1 MAEKIVYDIEMKGLE
16 SAKRGLEEITKIQIQ
31 QQDAIKQTQSNIR
44 DYEIALRNLQ
54 KEVSK
59 NGTATEEQIAQEQLL
74 TSAIESSKIQL
85 SSQKDELANTNKERR
100 AAVDVMN
107 THNTAINAEIGSN
120 EQLKAQLKLMT
131 AEYNK
136 MSQEERDN
144 TEAGKELTSEILNIT
159 NKLKENEKA
168 VGDNRRNVGNYE
180 AAITSALGKVNIM
193 GVNLGELTQN
203 IKEGYETGMQLVDA
217 MKAQAAASQ
226 ATAVATRAQGAA
238 TVGTTAATGG
248 LSKAMNFLKI
258 ALISTGIGAIVV
270 ALGLLVAGFLS
281 TQRGADAVTRVLE
294 PLKAIM
300 SSLWGVVQDLG
311 TAMVDAFKNPQ
322 QILKNLAEGVL
333 QNVINRFTAIA
344 EIVKGIINLDFKQ
357 VANGAVQAVTGVKD
371 MSDKIK
377 AGAQATKEF
386 MDEAIKKGQQIAALQ
401 KQIEQ
406 SEINLIKL
414 KDEYED
420 KERDLQEISKD
431 TSKSFAERQA
441 AVDEILKITEDYSK
455 KEADILKMKIEQ
467 LKIQQSM
474 GDVSREDQKKMEE
487 LVSQLDAAED
497 MVAEKRKENIKIT
510 SGLKKEQNAL
520 IQEAINKEKERLAEI
535 SEINRTTNEQLKF
548 ELDERLKLLK
558 LNRDDS
564 KLTKDELAAKIKLT
578 QDYYA
583 AINQGELERLDKI
596 REFIATDEEKLATQM
611 QAQLNELGLIKDFTE
626 MTELELK
633 ARFKIQQEY
642 NDNLS
647 KLNLET
653 IQKQLQENKDYLI
666 EDSMN
671 LKLKYLEDYNA
682 LGNNEEA
689 KKALMAQ
696 YQKEQNELTLKS
708 MEKTVAEIKGILD
721 LSAENEKFGILD
733 NVLNDTDKQ
742 KLLDNLKEA
751 ELAIEDFK
759 AATGGTTTTTVTTE
773 ADPNAPQSL
782 ADRLGIDPDK
792 LEGIKA
798 SYQGAVDAI
807 QLILGNANQRIAQ
820 QTNERV
826 ATIDA
831 ALKAGTISE
840 QDAEK
845 QKQKIRQESFEK
857 QKKLQKTSAT
867 ISYFTGLIN
876 AIAQSMQFPPPF
888 NAIVG
893 AISSG
898 ILTGVYRANI
908 KQIDSQK
915 FQDGGLI
922 QGPSHS
928 KGGVPFTV
936 QGRGGF
942 EAEGGEFIQNKKAVQ
957 HYGTDFMQ
965 AVNTMKIPKL
975 FAEGGFVAPVASGS
989 MSSQV
994 RQGVGTLAES
1004 ITSQENRVILVESD
1018 LRKTQNKVNNVEAAR
1033 TY

>member
-16 SAKRGLEEITKIQIQ
+16 SAKKNLEEITKAQYEQ
-31 QQDAIKQTQSNIR
+31 RNAIKETTTLLKA
-44 DYEIALRNLQ
+44 YEKALANLEE
-54 KEVSK
+54 EVGKTGS
-59 NGTATEEQIAQEQLL
+59 ATEEQVKQNKELND
-74 TSAIESSKIQL
+74 AIQKTVIQL
-85 SSQKDELANTNKERR
+85 DDQKSSLTDLNKQKREQTTLLQA
-100 AAVDVMN
+100 
-107 THNTAINAEIGSN
+107 HNTVMDAEIGSN
-120 EQLKAQLKLMT
+120 NQLRAQLKILT
-131 AEYNK
+131 TDYDK
-136 MSQEERDN
+136 LSQEERDN
-144 TEAGKELTSEILNIT
+144 TDAGRELAAETLNIT

-180 AAITSALGKVNIM
+180 AAITSALGKINIM

-203 IKEGYETGMQLVDA
+203 IREGYETGMQLVDA

-300 SSLWGVVQDLG
+300 SSLWGVVQNLG
-311 TAMVDAFKNPQ
+311 TALVDAFTNPQ
-322 QILKNLAEGVL
+322 KALSAVGDVIENQISKRIQA
-333 QNVINRFTAIA
+333 
-344 EIVKGIINLDFKQ
+344 VKDLFMSIINLDFKS
-357 VANGAVQAVTGVKD
+357 VGKNFLSAFTFNDEIKSGVK
-371 MSDKIK
+371 
-377 AGAQATKEF
+377 ATKEF
-386 MDEAIKKGQQIAALQ
+386 MDEAIKKGQQIASLQ
-401 KQIEQ
+401 KQIEIG
-406 SEINLIKL
+406 EINLIKL

-420 KERDLQEISKD
+420 KESALLMITKD
-431 TSKSFAERQA
+431 TSKSFKEREDA
-441 AVDEILKITEDYSK
+441 AKEIIKLTEEYSK
-455 KEADILKMKIEQ
+455 EEEKILLLKIEQ
-467 LKIQQSM
+467 LKLQQKGTDKKRIDDKQMAEMQSELDNIQDM
-474 GDVSREDQKKMEE
+474 
-487 LVSQLDAAED
+487 AEN
-497 MVAEKRKENIKIT
+497 KRIENMNT
-510 SGLKKEQNAL
+510 LSGLKKEQNAL
-520 IQEAINKEKERLAEI
+520 IQEAINLEKDRLASI
-535 SEINRTTNEQLKF
+535 AEINRTTNEQLKF
-548 ELDERLKLLK
+548 ELDEKLKLLK
-558 LNRDDS
+558 LNRDDA
-564 KLTKDELAAKIKLT
+564 KLSKDELAAKIKLT
-578 QDYYA
+578 QDYYT

-596 REFIATDEEKLATQM
+596 REFVATDEEKLANQM
-611 QAQLNELGLIKDFTE
+611 QAQLEELGLVKDFTQ

-642 NDNLS
+642 NDNVS
-647 KLNLET
+647 ALNLSNIE
-653 IQKQLQENKDYLI
+653 KQLQENKDYLI

-671 LKLKYLEDYNA
+671 LKIKYLEDLNA

-696 YQKEQNELTLKS
+696 YQKEQNDLTIEN
-708 MEKTVAEIKGILD
+708 MESTIAEIKGILD

-751 ELAIEDFK
+751 ELAVGELK
-759 AATGGTTTTTVTTE
+759 AAASGTTTTNITTVT
-773 ADPNAPQSL
+773 DPNASKSL
-782 ADRLGIDPDK
+782 AERLGIEDP
-792 LEGIKA
+792 EGLIA
-798 SYQGAVDAI
+798 SYQAVVDGI
-807 QLILGNANQRIAQ
+807 QTILSVANDRVKANADERI
-820 QTNERV
+820 

-831 ALKAGTISE
+831 ALEKGLISE
-840 QDAEK
+840 ESAERKKDKIQKDAL
-845 QKQKIRQESFEK
+845 EK
-857 QKKLQKTSAT
+857 QKKIQKTQAT
-867 ISYFTGLIN
+867 INYFTGLIN
-876 AIAQSMQFPPPF
+876 AIAQAMQYGFPA
-888 NAIVG
+888 NLVIG
-893 AISSG
+893 AASSAA
-898 ILTGVYRANI
+898 LTAVYAGNMKR
-908 KQIDSQK
+908 IDAQK
-915 FQDGGLI
+915 FEDGGLI

-936 QGRGGF
+936 KGRGGF

-965 AVNTMKIPKL
+965 AINTMKIPKL

-994 RQGVGTLAES
+994 RQGVGALAES
-1004 ITSQENRVILVESD
+1004 ITSQENRVILVETD

>member
-16 SAKRGLEEITKIQIQ
+16 SAKKNLEEITKAQYEQ
-31 QQDAIKQTQSNIR
+31 RNAIKETTTLLKAYEKELAKLETEVGETGKATQ
-44 DYEIALRNLQ
+44 
-54 KEVSK
+54 
-59 NGTATEEQIAQEQLL
+59 EQINLYHEFNK
-74 TSAIESSKIQL
+74 AINETVIQL
-85 SSQKDELANTNKERR
+85 DDQKSSLTDLNKQKREQTNLLQ
-100 AAVDVMN
+100 A
-107 THNTAINAEIGSN
+107 HNTVMNAEIGSN
-120 EQLKAQLKLMT
+120 EQLRAQLKILT
-131 AEYNK
+131 SEYDK
-136 MSQEERDN
+136 MSQEEREN
-144 TEAGKELTSEILNIT
+144 TDVGRELAAETLNIT

-180 AAITSALGKVNIM
+180 AAITSALGKINIM

-203 IKEGYETGMQLVDA
+203 IREGYETGMQLVDA

-294 PLKAIM
+294 PLKAIVF
-300 SSLWGVVQDLG
+300 SLWGVVQKLG
-311 TAMVDAFKNPQ
+311 IAMVDAFKNPQ

-357 VANGAVQAVTGVKD
+357 VANGAVQAATGVKD
-371 MSDKIK
+371 ITDKIQS
-377 AGAQATKEF
+377 GAKATKEF
-386 MDEAIKKGQQIAALQ
+386 MDEAIKKGQQIASLQ

-406 SEINLIKL
+406 GEIDLIKA

-420 KERDLQEISKD
+420 RERELQEISKD
-431 TSKSFAERQA
+431 SSKSFKERQA
-441 AVDEILKITEDYSK
+441 AVDEIVKITEEYSK
-455 KEADILKMKIEQ
+455 QEAKVLEMKIEQ
-467 LKIQQSM
+467 LKVQQSM
-474 GDVSREDQKKMEE
+474 GDASREDAKKMEE
-487 LVSQLDAAED
+487 LQSDLDNVLDKA
-497 MVAEKRKENIKIT
+497 AEKRLENIKVT
-510 SGLKKEQNAL
+510 NGLKKEQNAL
-520 IQEAINKEKERLAEI
+520 IQEAINLEKERLASI
-535 SEINRTTNEQLKF
+535 AEINRTTNDQLKF
-548 ELDERLKLLK
+548 ELDEKLKILK

-564 KLTKDELAAKIKLT
+564 KLSKDELAAKIKLT

-596 REFIATDEEKLATQM
+596 REFIATDEEKLANQM
-611 QAQLNELGLIKDFTE
+611 QAQLEEFGLIKDFTQ

-642 NDNLS
+642 NDNVS
-647 KLNLET
+647 KLNLST
-653 IQKQLQENKDYLI
+653 IEKQLQENKDYLI

-671 LKLKYLEDYNA
+671 LKLKYLEDLNA

-696 YQKEQNELTLKS
+696 YQKEQNDLTIAS
-708 MEKTVAEIKGILD
+708 MEETVAEIKGILD
-721 LSAENEKFGILD
+721 LNAENEKFGILD

-759 AATGGTTTTTVTTE
+759 AQTDGTTPEVSVVT
-773 ADPNAPQSL
+773 DPNAPKSL
-782 ADRLGIDPDK
+782 ADRLGIDADK
-792 LEGIKA
+792 VEEIKA
-798 SYQGAVDAI
+798 GYQAAVDAI
-807 QLILGNANQRIAQ
+807 QTILANANQRIAQ
-820 QTNERV
+820 QTDERV
-826 ATIDA
+826 ARIDA
-831 ALKAGTISE
+831 SLKAGTISE
-840 QDAEK
+840 QQAEAEK
-845 QKQKIRQESFEK
+845 TKVRKEGFEK
-857 QKKLQKTSAT
+857 QKKLQKASAT
-867 ISYFTGLIN
+867 INYFTGLIN
-876 AIAQSMQFPPPF
+876 AVAQAMQFGFPA
-888 NAIVG
+888 NLVIG
-893 AISSG
+893 TLTSG
-898 ILTGVYRANI
+898 ILTGVYRANMA
-908 KQIDSQK
+908 QIESQK
-915 FQDGGLI
+915 FEDGGLI
-922 QGPSHS
+922 QGAPHS

-975 FAEGGFVAPVASGS
+975 FADGGFIAPVASGS

-994 RQGVGTLAES
+994 RQGVGALAES